1 MADKKTKTK
10 IQTLLG
16 VSDILPDQQPFFKK
30 VYKTAQSISA
40 FYGFKEITPPILEYS
55 ELFEKG
61 TGVSTD
67 IVEKEM
73 YEIVTKSGDKIA
85 LRPEFTPSLARAYL
99 EHGMLSLPQPVK
111 LFSFGPVFRHERPQ
125 AGRSRQFNQFNFEV
139 FGSDKPI
146 IDVEIIYLC
155 FTILKNLGLKNLIV
169 QINSIGCKTCRA
181 DFRRSLVS
189 YLKKNKSQLCPD
201 CQRRLTKNPL
211 RVLDCKEEKC
221 MNVVAGAPQIID
233 HLCKDCHNHFKK
245 VLEFLDE
252 LNIPYNLN
260 PYLVRGLDYYT
271 RTVFEIILEE
281 DLGKRQATLIGGGRY
296 DNLIKVFS
304 NRDIPACGAAGGV
317 ERIILA
323 MKNQGIAPIPA
334 PEISVFLVQ
343 LGDKAKLKALK
354 LIEVFRKNNLRLLE
368 SLDKG
373 SLSAQLKIANRSG
386 VRYTIIIGEKEANK
400 GTVILRDM
408 ESGRQTTL
416 KDGEIIKELKKRLSE
431 KQTSKKK
438 DKKI

>member
-1 MADKKTKTK
+1 MANKKVKPK

-16 VSDILPDQQPFFKK
+16 VSDILPKDQLFFKR
-30 VYKTAQSISA
+30 VYRVAQNLSC
-40 FYGFKEITPPILEYS
+40 FYGFQEITPPILEYS

-61 TGVSTD
+61 TGSNTD

-73 YEIVTKSGDKIA
+73 YEIKTKSGDQIA
-85 LRPEFTPSLARAYL
+85 LRPEFTPSLVRAYI
-99 EHGMLSLPQPVK
+99 EHGMFSLPQPVK

-155 FTILKNLGLKNLIV
+155 FNILRNLGLKNLIV
-169 QINSIGCKTCRA
+169 QINSIGCKTCRS
-181 DFRRSLVS
+181 DFKKSLVS
-189 YLKKNKSQLCPD
+189 YLKKNKDNLCPD

-211 RVLDCKEEKC
+211 RVLDCKEKQC
-221 MNVVAGAPQIID
+221 MEIVAGAPQIID

-271 RTVFEIILEE
+271 RTVFEIVSEE
-281 DLGKRQATLIGGGRY
+281 DVDKRQGSLIGGGRY

-304 NRDIPACGAAGGV
+304 NRDVPACGAAGGV
-317 ERIILA
+317 ERIISA
-323 MKNQGIAPIPA
+323 IQRQGIKNPSPA
-334 PEISVFLVQ
+334 KVSIFLVQ
-343 LGDKAKLKALK
+343 LGDKAKIKALK
-354 LIEVFRKNNLRLLE
+354 LIEDFRKSNLRIFE
-368 SLDKG
+368 ALDKG
-373 SLSAQLKIANRSG
+373 SLSAQLKIANKSK
-386 VRYTIIIGEKEANK
+386 VEYSVIIGEKEANN

-408 ESGRQTTL
+408 DSGRQSTI
-416 KDGEIIKELKKRLSE
+416 KDAEIIKQLKKKLA
-431 KQTSKKK
+431 KKK
-438 DKKI
+438 NK